1 MPMRGRPVPA
11 SATKVT
17 WYGFD
22 ADVVGSKATTVRF
35 CPATVLDISFRK
47 SAYEWISVL
56 FTEVMTVYACIPA
69 VCAGEAPCVKAT
81 MPTPSWTGV
90 TAASMTEENTTAKR
104 TARSMFVAGPAAE
117 RRARSGPGK
126 AQG

>member
-47 SAYEWISVL
+47 SAYGWISVV
-56 FTEVMTVYACIPA
+56 FAEVMTVYACMPA
-69 VCAGEAPCVKAT
+69 GCPGQAAWRTAT
-81 MPTPSWTGV
+81 MGTASWTGG
-90 TAASMTEENTTAKR
+90 TAAGMREEYTTPRR
-104 TARSMFVAGPAAE
+104 TAR
-117 RRARSGPGK
+117 
-126 AQG
+126 

>member
-1 MPMRGRPVPA
+1 M
-11 SATKVT
+11 
-17 WYGFD
+17 
-22 ADVVGSKATTVRF
+22 RF

-104 TARSMFVAGPAAE
+104 TARSMFVAGPAA
-117 RRARSGPGK
+117 
-126 AQG
+126 

>member
-1 MPMRGRPVPA
+1 MRGRPVPA

-56 FTEVMTVYACIPA
+56 FTEVMTVYACIAA
-69 VCAGEAPCVKAT
+69 VCDGEAPCVKAT
-81 MPTPSWTGV
+81 MPTQSWTGV
-90 TAASMTEENTTAKR
+90 TAASMTEEYTTTNR
-104 TARSMFVAGPAAE
+104 TERGRYIARPAG
-117 RRARSGPGK
+117 
-126 AQG
+126 